1 MPRLAQFA
9 TACGKARARGR
20 ARTGDPIAIAA
31 YVGRARRFDDALTE
45 FAVSYADQTARDH
58 QQLSD
63 AIDGRAVE
71 GSTEMTAVVLV
82 DPERIARRSRSRFSR
97 RSSCGH

>member
-58 QQLSD
+58 QQLSA
-63 AIDGRAVE
+63 AIEGCAVG
-71 GSTEMTAVVLV
+71 GSTE
-82 DPERIARRSRSRFSR
+82 
-97 RSSCGH
+97 G